1 MEKIYISLTIGLI
14 ASSLVAMEAPEQA
27 PMVTLESIT
36 TGKTYQIPREMAQL
50 STYISDALETGVSKV
65 PLPKEVS
72 DQTLITIVQT
82 LNAIHQKLQ
91 EQQDGTLAQKD
102 FVQRKDGGFIA
113 QNIKPLVEPALKN
126 LSIDLIKN
134 FIIANNI
141 LDFPF
146 LINAGAKV
154 YVERFLKNHP
164 NAEWDKL
171 KQAIE
176 LGGIEE
182 DIHIYFKKHFKLA
195 KAGAKEELSIADYI
209 ALHGQPT
216 PTPNLRLLNK
226 KLTSLYGINQ
236 IENPK
241 NIKRLYLL
249 KNFILDQDYDPD
261 YPVKPFEKFSTLE
274 NLDLQENQITTIK
287 SNTFQGLNK
296 LERLKFNHNK
306 ITTIQT
312 NAFQGLNNL
321 RNLNLHDNQ
330 ITTIEPGTFQGL
342 NNLKDLLITNNK
354 ITTIEPNAFQGL
366 NNLRNLNLFSNQI
379 TTIQTNAF
387 QGLGS
392 LKSLAL
398 KNNSITTI
406 QTNAFQGLNKL
417 RNLNLFSNQITTIQT
432 NAFQG
437 LNKLRSLDLR
447 ENQITTIQT
456 NAFQGLNNLK
466 DLLITNNKI
475 TTIEPNAF
483 QGLNNLRTLWLKNNP
498 LTESAEEIKQ
508 KHFPDQEIN
517 INISD

>member
-113 QNIKPLVEPALKN
+113 RNIRPLVEPALKN
-126 LSIDLIKN
+126 LSIDQIKD
-134 FIIANNI
+134 FIKENDI
-141 LDFPF
+141 LDFPYF
-146 LINAGAKV
+146 LINAGAKI

-182 DIHIYFKKHFKLA
+182 DIHIYFKKHFKLIE
-195 KAGAKEELSIADYI
+195 AGAKEELSIADYI
-209 ALHGQPT
+209 ALYGQPEQRPAFGT
-216 PTPNLRLLNK
+216 ITLTLTNK
-226 KLTSLYGINQ
+226 NLTSLYGVDQLSITEHVKGLDLSQN
-236 IENPK
+236 
-241 NIKRLYLL
+241 Y
-249 KNFILDQDYDPD
+249 ILDQHYDPD
-261 YPVKPFEKFSTLE
+261 YPIKPFSTFSNLE
-274 NLDLQENQITTIK
+274 SL
-287 SNTFQGLNK
+287 FLNG
-296 LERLKFNHNK
+296 NK
-306 ITTIQT
+306 ITTIQS
-312 NAFQGLNNL
+312 NA
-321 RNLNLHDNQ
+321 
-330 ITTIEPGTFQGL
+330 FQGL
-342 NNLKDLLITNNK
+342 NNLKDLPLSGNR

-366 NNLRNLNLFSNQI
+366 NNLKDLHLSGNRITTIEPNAFQGLDNLKNLNLYFNRI

-392 LKSLAL
+392 LKSLVLTNNPITTIQTNAFKGLNKLASLLLINNQITTIEPNTFDGLGNLEKLVLTNNPITTIQTNAFQGLGFL
-398 KNNSITTI
+398 KSLVLTNNSITTI
-406 QTNAFQGLNKL
+406 QTNAFQGLN
-417 RNLNLFSNQITTIQT
+417 Q
-432 NAFQG
+432 
-437 LNKLRSLDLR
+437 
-447 ENQITTIQT
+447 
-456 NAFQGLNNLK
+456 LK
-466 DLLITNNKI
+466 
-475 TTIEPNAF
+475 
-483 QGLNNLRTLWLKNNP
+483 WLVLSYNP

-508 KHFPDQEIN
+508 KYFPNNPAIT
-517 INISD
+517 IIISD